1 MRGVSPRSK
10 LFRVARHDRRKL
22 RGRMVWPRSCSACGA
37 LIRALLPLPA
47 WSSYR
52 RADLPADLIAAATVL
67 FLAVPQ
73 GLAYATIAGLPPAAG
88 LYAATIPTIV
98 SAVFRSSSHVVS
110 GPTNALSLLVGAAVA
125 AGLGADPMEIA
136 LTLALMVGLIQA
148 FAGVLRLGA
157 LVDFISSAVVL
168 GYITGAGV
176 LIGIGQLYNAT
187 GTEGD
192 RGRIWVTIGGWV
204 KTLGDAHV
212 LSVAFA
218 LGTVAV
224 VVLIR
229 LTNRKIGKRMPS
241 AIVAMTLGLVVN
253 VALSLE
259 TRGLKV
265 VSDLAPISGGLP
277 PLTLPDLS
285 LAPQLVA
292 VAVACAVLS
301 LVESSSVARSIA
313 GRTGQQIHA
322 STEFFGQGLS
332 NLSAAFF
339 GGYPVSGS
347 LSRSALNERVGART
361 RLSGIVTGAM
371 MLVVLLSLGPLLN
384 HTPVACLAGLMFVV
398 AYDLVDVPRI
408 RQVMRASPADGLAF
422 AATVL
427 GTWVLSLDQAIYVGV
442 GISVVLFLRQTRQLR
457 VVQLVPD
464 ASGTLQERPDGPL
477 ADDRPCD
484 RVAILNVEGALF
496 FGAATEL
503 RDALGV
509 ATRARDVDVLV
520 VRLKRT
526 HGLDV
531 TTATVLGDVAQS
543 LQAQGRRLILVG
555 LTPAAMRVL
564 ERSGIADTIG
574 RRWLFPT
581 KAVWF
586 SALQDAVHVAT
597 QLCDGGCERCPFADA
612 ETMVRGDPGSLR
624 QSPGFAPGPG
634 PGGDSPR
641 RGQRW

>member
-1 MRGVSPRSK
+1 MRN
-10 LFRVARHDRRKL
+10 
-22 RGRMVWPRSCSACGA
+22 
-37 LIRALLPLPA
+37 LLPLPP
-47 WSSYR
+47 WVPYR

-110 GPTNALSLLVGAAVA
+110 GPTNALSLLVGGAVA
-125 AGLGADPMEIA
+125 AGLGADPMTIA

-187 GTEGD
+187 ATEGA
-192 RGRIWVTIGGWV
+192 RGRIWVTVGGWIE
-204 KTLGDAHV
+204 TLGDAH
-212 LSVAFA
+212 LHSVVFA
-218 LGTVAV
+218 VGTVGV

-229 LTNRKIGKRMPS
+229 AINHKTGKRLPS
-241 AIVAMTLGLVVN
+241 AIVAMTLGLLAN

-259 TRGLKV
+259 AQGLKV

-277 PLTLPDLS
+277 PLTVPDPT

-313 GRTGQQIHA
+313 GRTGQHIDA

-361 RLSGIVTGAM
+361 RLSGIMTGAM

-384 HTPVACLAGLMFVV
+384 HTPVASLAGLMFVV

-408 RQVMRASPADGLAF
+408 RQVVRASPADGLAF
-422 AATVL
+422 VATVI

-442 GISVVLFLRQTRQLR
+442 GISVALFLRRTRLLR
-457 VVQLVPD
+457 VVELVPD
-464 ASGTLQERPDGPL
+464 ATNTLQERPDGLLP
-477 ADDRPCD
+477 DDRPCE
-484 RVAILNVEGALF
+484 RVAIVNVEGSLF

-503 RDALGV
+503 RDALG
-509 ATRARDVDVLV
+509 AITRKRSFDVLV

-526 HGLDV
+526 NGLDV
-531 TTATVLGDVAQS
+531 TTATVLGDVATS

-555 LTPAAMRVL
+555 LTPPAMAVL

-574 RRWLFPT
+574 RKWLFPT
-581 KAVWF
+581 QKVWF
-586 SALQDAVHVAT
+586 SALRDAVRVAT
-597 QLCDGGCERCPFADA
+597 EQCDGVCERCPFTPREDGTGAD
-612 ETMVRGDPGSLR
+612 GGPLR
-624 QSPGFAPGPG
+624 HSPGFTAGPIDAG
-634 PGGDSPR
+634 ARARASNVGSVA
-641 RGQRW
+641 GQGT